1 MLNTIIALAGLAYA
15 SYTDLKETI
24 VPDRLNY
31 LLIAFGILYHA
42 YLSIA
47 TSSFVPLGLSVMGA
61 AAAFAFAYLL
71 WRIGAWAGGDVKLFT
86 ALGALTP
93 GMDLLLPFIILI
105 NSVAISFPFLVAY
118 IFAKTLF
125 KKHLRKVFKTMAL
138 RGLEQGLLL
147 GAFSA
152 GFLYLLPTLSFP
164 SWASIPLVAA
174 AFFLPRYLRYGLA
187 LLIGVPALFNTAAA
201 IPIFAGA
208 LTTTL
213 FWQAVSYGRKHALR
227 QRVPTSK
234 LKEGMIAAE
243 AIYINKKKAV
253 IFHPS
258 WRQKLTLFEPKHT
271 IVSIYKAAG
280 LEKKEISSL
289 RRHGVKS
296 LLVKEGMPLV
306 PLLFFGALTA
316 YLFGNLVSVAISYL

>member
-1 MLNTIIALAGLAYA
+1 MLNILIALAGLAYA

-24 VPDRLNY
+24 VPDKLNY
-31 LLIAFGILYHA
+31 ALIAIGMLYHA
-42 YLSIA
+42 YLSFA
-47 TSSFVPLGLSVMGA
+47 AGSLVPIGLSLMGA
-61 AAAFAFAYLL
+61 SFAFVFAYLL

-93 GMDLLLPFIILI
+93 GANLLLPFVILI

-125 KKHLRKVFKTMAL
+125 KKRLRKVFKSMAL

-164 SWASIPLVAA
+164 AWWSALLVPA
-174 AFFLPRYLRYGLA
+174 AFFLPRNFRYGLA
-187 LLIGVPALFNTAAA
+187 LLLGIPALFNYPRAL
-201 IPIFAGA
+201 PVFAGA
-208 LTTTL
+208 LTTAF

-227 QRVPTSK
+227 RKVPASK

-243 AIYINKKKAV
+243 TVYANKKKAA

-258 WRQKLTLFEPKHT
+258 WKQKLTLFEPKHA
-271 IVSIYKAAG
+271 IVSMYKAAG
-280 LEKKEISSL
+280 LDRGEISSL
-289 RRHGVKS
+289 KRHGVKS
-296 LLVKEGMPLV
+296 IWVKEGMPLV
-306 PLLFFGALTA
+306 PLLFFGALSA
-316 YLFGNLVSVAISYL
+316 YLFGDFITLLISYL